1 MINSALQISLIAEE
15 QIPAA
20 GEMLARAFFYDP
32 LCVYAQ
38 PDPEARMSQ
47 FTWLFTELIRAGAR
61 QRSVYASTCVYRP
74 NGIAVWMPPQP
85 DEQPVTDQLGLRFD
99 PEAHHRFT
107 SACRHFER
115 IHRQCIAGPHWYLG
129 LLGVS
134 PQWQGRGIGRT
145 LVAPVLERAD
155 RECLPCYLET
165 FVPGKVPFYERL
177 GFSVVGAG
185 VEPRSRVP
193 FWAMRRRPAG

>member
-20 GEMLARAFFYDP
+20 GEMLARAFFHDP

-74 NGIAVWMPPQP
+74 NGIAVWTPPQAGGP
-85 DEQPVTDQLGLRFD
+85 AADEERRSG
-99 PEAHHRFT
+99 AAISNASIS
-107 SACRHFER
+107 SAW
-115 IHRQCIAGPHWYLG
+115 P
-129 LLGVS
+129 
-134 PQWQGRGIGRT
+134 GRT
-145 LVAPVLERAD
+145 GTWRYSEFPRNGRAA
-155 RECLPCYLET
+155 
-165 FVPGKVPFYERL
+165 V
-177 GFSVVGAG
+177 
-185 VEPRSRVP
+185 
-193 FWAMRRRPAG
+193 